1 MIVKFII
8 SQSLPL
14 SDVPAGK
21 MFMTDLNDYGPIYM
35 MLDAS
40 SLDASEG
47 DYIFYYR
54 LGDTVLEKIEM
65 SKAEETYVYIVK
77 SAKKIVGLK
86 SWNERGPYGPFIH
99 K

>member
-1 MIVKFII
+1 MRVKFII

-40 SLDASEG
+40 YMMLDASEG

-54 LGDTVLEKIEM
+54 LSDAVLEKIEM
-65 SKAEETYVYIVK
+65 SKAEDTYVYIVK

-86 SWNERGPYGPFIH
+86 S
-99 K
+99 